1 MLDLKEKGPLA
12 ELRLGIM
19 GGTFDPIHYG
29 HLVAAEMARSKF
41 NLDKVLFI
49 PSGTPPHKD
58 RGDITAAGMRF
69 EMIERAIQDN
79 PAFDISTLELE
90 RNGPSYTVDTLRIL
104 SRTWPEHE
112 LYFITGTDALREIFS
127 WREAEEILMMTEFIG
142 AERPGFDASDFLL
155 EVEHEHPEIQG
166 RIHYLEV
173 PALAISSTDIRAR
186 VKHAQPI
193 RYLLPEPVRHFI
205 EQYGLYA
212 AVGEGLE
219 PNLK

>member
-1 MLDLKEKGPLA
+1 MN
-12 ELRLGIM
+12 RLGIM

-41 NLDKVLFI
+41 NLSKVLFI

-58 RGDITAAGMRF
+58 RSDISAAGLRF

-79 PAFDISTLELE
+79 PAFDISALELE
-90 RNGPSYTVDTLRIL
+90 RKGPSYTVDTLRVL
-104 SRTWPEHE
+104 RRTWPEHE

-127 WREAEEILMMTEFIG
+127 WREAKEILMMTEFIG
-142 AERPGFDASDFLL
+142 AARPGFDASDFLL
-155 EVEHEHPEIQG
+155 QVHQEHPETQG

-186 VKHAQPI
+186 VKRGQPI

-205 EQYGLYA
+205 QQYGLYTA
-212 AVGEGLE
+212 EGNVL
-219 PNLK
+219 

>member
-1 MLDLKEKGPLA
+1 MN
-12 ELRLGIM
+12 RLGIM

-41 NLDKVLFI
+41 NLSKVLFI

-58 RGDITAAGMRF
+58 RSDISAAELRF

-79 PAFDISTLELE
+79 PAFDISALELE
-90 RNGPSYTVDTLRIL
+90 RKGPSYTVDTLRVL
-104 SRTWPEHE
+104 RRTWPEHE

-142 AERPGFDASDFLL
+142 AARPGFDASDFLL
-155 EVEHEHPEIQG
+155 QVQKEHPEIQA
-166 RIHYLEV
+166 RIHHLEV

-186 VKHAQPI
+186 VKRGYPI
-193 RYLLPEPVRHFI
+193 RYLLPESVRHFI
-205 EQYGLYA
+205 LQQGLYKA
-212 AVGEGLE
+212 EGNGL
-219 PNLK
+219 

>member
-1 MLDLKEKGPLA
+1 MNDNPQDIVY
-12 ELRLGIM
+12 RLGIM

-41 NLDKVLFI
+41 NLSKVLFI

-58 RGDITAAGMRF
+58 RSDISPAGLRF
-69 EMIERAIQDN
+69 EMIGLAIQDN
-79 PAFDISTLELE
+79 PAFDISALELG
-90 RNGPSYTVDTLRIL
+90 RKGPSYTVDTLRVL
-104 SRTWPEHE
+104 RRTWLEHE

-142 AERPGFDASDFLL
+142 AARPGFDASDFLL
-155 EVEHEHPEIQG
+155 KVQREHPETQR

-186 VKHAQPI
+186 VKCGQPI
-193 RYLLPEPVRHFI
+193 RYLLPEPVRLFI
-205 EQYGLYA
+205 QQHGLY
-212 AVGEGLE
+212 VG
-219 PNLK
+219 

>member
-1 MLDLKEKGPLA
+1 MD
-12 ELRLGIM
+12 RLGIM

-41 NLDKVLFI
+41 DLSKVLFI
-49 PSGTPPHKD
+49 PTGKPPHKD
-58 RGDITAAGMRF
+58 RSDISAAGLRL

-79 PAFDISTLELE
+79 PAFDISALELE
-90 RNGPSYTVDTLRIL
+90 RKGPSYTVDSLRVL
-104 SRTWPEHE
+104 RRTWPEHE

-142 AERPGFDASDFLL
+142 VARPGFDASDFLL
-155 EVEHEHPEIQG
+155 QVQQEHPKTQG

-186 VKHAQPI
+186 VKHGQPI

-205 EQYGLYA
+205 QQHGLYTA
-212 AVGEGLE
+212 KAM
-219 PNLK
+219 PYKSKFK